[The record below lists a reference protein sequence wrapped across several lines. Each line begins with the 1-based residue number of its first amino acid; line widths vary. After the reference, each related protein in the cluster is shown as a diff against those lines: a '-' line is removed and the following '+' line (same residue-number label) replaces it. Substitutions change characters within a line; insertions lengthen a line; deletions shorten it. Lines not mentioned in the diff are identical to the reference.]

1 MLIHGFS
8 LVNARLL
15 MAFGTTF
22 YAIIF
27 IAFLFSRLS
36 LLFHLLGMPL
46 TEIVRAST
54 ITPAKAYGLAK
65 TIGSLGVGKEADVT
79 VLRIDECDVM
89 LEDCQAQIRNLKKR
103 IIPVAVWRAG
113 TSYPVTLPDLWPNI
127 ASRKKIISEW
137 YHSLIVKDDKEPT
150 L

>member
-1 MLIHGFS
+1 
-8 LVNARLL
+8 
-15 MAFGTTF
+15 
-22 YAIIF
+22 
-27 IAFLFSRLS
+27 
-36 LLFHLLGMPL
+36 MPL

-79 VLRIDECDVM
+79 VLRIDDCDVL